1 MWNATERLLNIF
13 PCVVFEIDPML
24 VSPLTM
30 AGLSR
35 PSRKIVDC
43 FLSLL
48 CLRLS
53 PSLLLCLRLSLSS
66 SVYASL
72 LLCLRL
78 SLLLCLCLSPP
89 LSTPLSLSSSVY
101 ASLSSS
107 VYASLSSSV
116 YASYASLSS
125 LYASFSFSLYA
136 SLLQAI
142 DGLMF
147 FGLYALRQRLK
158 FLNT

>member
-48 CLRLS
+48 
-53 PSLLLCLRLSLSS
+53 LCLRLLRLPLLSLR
-66 SVYASL
+66 L
-72 LLCLRL
+72 LLILSLRL
-78 SLLLCLCLSPP
+78 SSPGNRW
-89 LSTPLSLSSSVY
+89 LDVLW
-101 ASLSSS
+101 
-107 VYASLSSSV
+107 
-116 YASYASLSS
+116 
-125 LYASFSFSLYA
+125 
-136 SLLQAI
+136 
-142 DGLMF
+142 
-147 FGLYALRQRLK
+147 ALRP
-158 FLNT
+158 

>member
-48 CLRLS
+48 LCLRLS

-78 SLLLCLCLSPP
+78 SLLLCLCLSLLLCLRLLRLP
-89 LSTPLSLSSSVY
+89 LLSLRLLLILSLR
-101 ASLSSS
+101 LSSPGNRWLD
-107 VYASLSSSV
+107 VLW
-116 YASYASLSS
+116 
-125 LYASFSFSLYA
+125 
-136 SLLQAI
+136 
-142 DGLMF
+142 
-147 FGLYALRQRLK
+147 ALRP
-158 FLNT
+158 